1 MASELLGTDSFC
13 CGSRQADTSLQAR
26 GAGSA
31 CFRDTAWLVERCL
44 TCVDA
49 VLASKYMGKK
59 GGLAFVFLLFGCAS
73 FQAAGQVQSGR
84 RALLINN
91 PEQALAYF
99 QQAAES
105 NPNYVY
111 ESGLFRE
118 GIWTYV
124 GRAQYS
130 TGKLEEARRSLE
142 RALSVYKDDYLARI
156 YLGLTL
162 VRSDDRSTALKEI
175 ESGMKGLHDWLEYIN
190 TSRPFTAYWDPTREI
205 RSELEK
211 DLAMISG
218 KDIDWPQLIASAEWI
233 GQKMEDEMD
242 KVKRDELEHYRR
254 DEFGPRRGVS
264 MGVGIGF

>member
-1 MASELLGTDSFC
+1 MSYLAKPSQVLAIAFVVVRVKRIFMT
-13 CGSRQADTSLQAR
+13 
-26 GAGSA
+26 GAHPESTL
-31 CFRDTAWLVERCL
+31 FFNETRLTERRL

-59 GGLAFVFLLFGCAS
+59 GRLAFVFLMFGCAS

-142 RALSVYKDDYLARI
+142 RALSVYKDDYLAML

-162 VRSDDRSTALKEI
+162 ARSSDLSMGLKEI
-175 ESGMKGLHDWLEYIN
+175 ERGMKGLHDWLEYIN
-190 TSRPFTAYWDPTREI
+190 ASRPYTAYWDPRREI

-218 KDIDWPQLIASAEWI
+218 KDIDWPQLITSAEWI

-254 DEFGPRRGVS
+254 DEFGPRRGVYR
-264 MGVGIGF
+264 

>member
-1 MASELLGTDSFC
+1 M
-13 CGSRQADTSLQAR
+13 TSI
-26 GAGSA
+26 
-31 CFRDTAWLVERCL
+31 E
-44 TCVDA
+44 A

-59 GGLAFVFLLFGCAS
+59 GWLTFVFLLFGCAS

-91 PEQALAYF
+91 PEQALANF

-124 GRAQYS
+124 GRAQCS
-130 TGKLEEARRSLE
+130 TGKLEEALRSLE

-162 VRSDDRSTALKEI
+162 ARSDRSTALKEI
-175 ESGMKGLHDWLEYIN
+175 ESGMKGLHDRLEYIN
-190 TSRPFTAYWDPTREI
+190 ASRPYTAYWDPTREI

-218 KDIDWPQLIASAEWI
+218 KDIDWPQLVTSAEWI

-254 DEFGPRRGVS
+254 DEFGPGRGVS
-264 MGVGIGF
+264 IGVGIGF

>member
-1 MASELLGTDSFC
+1 MARKGYL
-13 CGSRQADTSLQAR
+13 
-26 GAGSA
+26 A
-31 CFRDTAWLVERCL
+31 C
-44 TCVDA
+44 
-49 VLASKYMGKK
+49 
-59 GGLAFVFLLFGCAS
+59 VFLISGCAS

-91 PEQALAYF
+91 PEQALANF
-99 QQAAES
+99 QQAAAS
-105 NPNYVY
+105 SPNYVY

-124 GRAQYS
+124 GRAQYA
-130 TGKLEEARRSLE
+130 TGKLQEARQSLE
-142 RALSVYKDDYLARI
+142 RALAAYKDDYLDKL

-162 VRSDDRSTALKEI
+162 ARSDDLSMGLKEI
-175 ESGMKGLHDWLEYIN
+175 DSGMKRLHDWLEYIN
-190 TSRPFTAYWDPTREI
+190 ASRPYTAYWDPTREI

-218 KDIDWPQLIASAEWI
+218 KDIDWPQLVTSAEWI

-254 DEFGPRRGVS
+254 DEFGPGRGVS
-264 MGVGIGF
+264 IGVGIGF

>member
-1 MASELLGTDSFC
+1 MGTA
-13 CGSRQADTSLQAR
+13 RSLALILML
-26 GAGSA
+26 S
-31 CFRDTAWLVERCL
+31 
-44 TCVDA
+44 
-49 VLASKYMGKK
+49 
-59 GGLAFVFLLFGCAS
+59 GCAS
-73 FQAAGQVQSGR
+73 YQVAGEVQSGR

-105 NPNYVY
+105 NPNYIF

-118 GIWTYV
+118 GVWTYV
-124 GRAQYS
+124 GRAQYA
-130 TGKLEEARRSLE
+130 TGRLEEARQSLE
-142 RALSVYKDDYLARI
+142 RALAVYKDDYLARI

-162 VRSDDRSTALKEI
+162 ARSNDRSNGLKEI

-190 TSRPFTAYWDPTREI
+190 TSRPFTSYWDPRREI

-218 KDIDWPQLIASAEWI
+218 KDIDWAQLTASAEWI
-233 GQKMEDEMD
+233 GQKMEDEID

-254 DEFGPRRGVS
+254 DEFGPGRGVS
-264 MGVGIGF
+264 IGIGVGF

>member
-1 MASELLGTDSFC
+1 MARKGYL
-13 CGSRQADTSLQAR
+13 
-26 GAGSA
+26 A
-31 CFRDTAWLVERCL
+31 C
-44 TCVDA
+44 
-49 VLASKYMGKK
+49 
-59 GGLAFVFLLFGCAS
+59 VFLISGCAS

-91 PEQALAYF
+91 PEQALANF
-99 QQAAES
+99 QQAAAS
-105 NPNYVY
+105 SPNYVY

-124 GRAQYS
+124 GRAQYA
-130 TGKLEEARRSLE
+130 TGKLQEARQSLE
-142 RALSVYKDDYLARI
+142 RALAAYKDDYLDKL

-162 VRSDDRSTALKEI
+162 ARSDDLSMGLKEI
-175 ESGMKGLHDWLEYIN
+175 DSGMKGLHDWLEYIN
-190 TSRPFTAYWDPTREI
+190 ASRPYTAYWDPTREI

-218 KDIDWPQLIASAEWI
+218 KDIDWPQLVTSAEWI

-254 DEFGPRRGVS
+254 DEFGPGRGVS
-264 MGVGIGF
+264 IGVGIGF